1 MVIRE
6 LLIRLGLT
14 GSDNVGKGLDKVDGK
29 VDKTIQSFSALGGVL
44 ATVFSALTISNIAK
58 TADSMQSF
66 EARIGMLSQTVTDS
80 ATAFD
85 EVAQHA
91 ADSRQSIDSYATFYL
106 RVGNAAKSVVTS
118 QEELLSIT
126 DTVSKAMVVG
136 GATAEEQSSALLQF
150 AQALGS
156 GVLQGDEFRSLA
168 EAAPMLLDKIGEALK
183 IPREQLKKMAADGK
197 LTTRAVLGALKT
209 IGPEF
214 DKAFQQMPLTIGQAL
229 TIAGNKWDQF
239 IARMNRSSGA
249 VTWIANKFL
258 WLADKVEHS
267 LDIVTDALGGAENA
281 VKILGVVIGSAGLV
295 GAVYLLSAA
304 FTALSS
310 PLFLIIGALAALFL
324 IGDDV
329 NSWLKGQKSLLGD
342 MIGPASDYKNAIDGI
357 KSALE
362 GTVEQIKALMNL
374 IKELDKAMQSSVLM
388 DINNAVTGSAEWAR
402 NALGLNDG
410 AASGGVSE
418 TLHKSAAGWRKYN
431 ERTAAEN
438 EFATSPTNLLTTPNT
453 LESMTRSAGAA
464 YERDKSLMGGTFSP
478 NTNVYITVPA
488 GTSSEQQ
495 SVIRKSAQ
503 ETYGELSTKLG
514 NTLNYNTG
522 G

>member
-44 ATVFSALTISNIAK
+44 ATVFGAMTISNIAK

-183 IPREQLKKMAADGK
+183 IPREQLKQMAADGK
-197 LTTRAVLGALKT
+197 LTTKAIIGALKT

-258 WLADKVEHS
+258 WLADKVEYS

-281 VKILGVVIGSAGLV
+281 VKLLGVVLGAAGLA

-304 FTALSS
+304 FTALTS
-310 PLFLIIGALAALFL
+310 PVFLIIAALAALFL
-324 IGDDV
+324 IGEDV
-329 NSWLKGQKSLLGD
+329 NSWLNGQESVLGRL
-342 MIGPASDYKNAIDGI
+342 IGPASEYKQSIDQITDSLTALVQIFKEAYEWLGRFD
-357 KSALE
+357 KSLQNNPLKQFNDWTNSFLPEWLGGDASEPSTSKQGDNTFQRAAKNWHAFNQNQRDSEATL
-362 GTVEQIKALMNL
+362 
-374 IKELDKAMQSSVLM
+374 AMPSSIL
-388 DINNAVTGSAEWAR
+388 
-402 NALGLNDG
+402 
-410 AASGGVSE
+410 
-418 TLHKSAAGWRKYN
+418 
-431 ERTAAEN
+431 TA
-438 EFATSPTNLLTTPNT
+438 PNT
-453 LESMTRSAGAA
+453 LDSMTRSAGAA
-464 YERDKSLMGGTFSP
+464 YDRDRSLMGGTFAP

-488 GTSSEQQ
+488 GTSAEQQ
-495 SVIRKSAQ
+495 GVLKQSAQ
-503 ETYGELSTKLG
+503 EAYGEMSTKLG
-514 NTLNYNTG
+514 NTLNFNTG